1 MHRRIF
7 KNFKSISQKVFS
19 GKIGLFRTLTQ
30 SKKIYNFGKKPNLDD
45 FSPEYF
51 LNSLGY
57 VWGRFKKAI

>member
-57 VWGRFKKAI
+57 V